1 MAGEQPAHDALGACE
16 PKGSDAHSS
25 GWWPKLLKSPNEL
38 DQTPGKLG
46 WPSWTDN
53 ACYSIPV
60 VGEPVFCSLSL
71 GREAPSSTPPPPHPS
86 KACSSASKTEMHRQH
101 RLVAQ
106 RKCTFPSLWEMC
118 AGLGFWTHTVVE
130 GTLGHCFENPFF
142 ISKAFNPVSH

>member
-71 GREAPSSTPPPPHPS
+71 GREAPSSTPPPPPPQQS
-86 KACSSASKTEMHRQH
+86 LLLSIQDGDAQTAQACCTKEMH
-101 RLVAQ
+101 
-106 RKCTFPSLWEMC
+106 FPEPLGDVCW
-118 AGLGFWTHTVVE
+118 AGLLDPYCSG
-130 GTLGHCFENPFF
+130 GNPWPLLRKPIFYF
-142 ISKAFNPVSH
+142 KSL